1 MHNAMNIFNAIWKLG
16 LEMYELLLHCGLQC
30 IAKLNPIRSKGS
42 LVDPPPPPLSFF
54 AKIFR
59 IFKPTPLKSI
69 TFLKI

>member
-16 LEMYELLLHCGLQC
+16 LEIYELLLHCGLQC

-42 LVDPPPPPLSFF
+42 LGDPP

-59 IFKPTPLKSI
+59 IFKPTTLKSI